1 MFKSLHSRHNKVYLD
16 KLRQLRETRQLRQ
29 ADLGKLLGRS
39 QGWVSY
45 VECGET
51 TLDIIELR
59 QWLDALDYKF
69 IRFVR
74 ELDAELRELEK
85 LRLRAKPGK
94 RRTRGP
100 LSQLIQG
107 VPPEKVTSAPTP
119 ARNAVNGKR
128 ASKPRAQL

>member
-1 MFKSLHSRHNKVYLD
+1 MFKSLHSRHNKIYLD
-16 KLRQLRETRQLRQ
+16 KLRQLRESRQLRQ

-59 QWLDALDYKF
+59 QWLDALGYKF
-69 IRFVR
+69 MRFVK

-85 LRLRAKPGK
+85 LRLRAKP
-94 RRTRGP
+94 RTRRPRGA
-100 LSQLIQG
+100 LIQLLHG
-107 VPPEKVTSAPTP
+107 VPLDKAGAAPAAARKAVAAKATKV
-119 ARNAVNGKR
+119 RIQR
-128 ASKPRAQL
+128 

>member
-1 MFKSLHSRHNKVYLD
+1 MFKSLHSRHNKIYLD
-16 KLRQLRETRQLRQ
+16 KLRQLRESRQLRQ

-69 IRFVR
+69 LRFVR
-74 ELDAELRELEK
+74 ELDADLREVEQ
-85 LRLRAKPGK
+85 LRLRVKPRE
-94 RRTRGP
+94 RRPRGA
-100 LSQLIQG
+100 LHQLIQAIPREQATP
-107 VPPEKVTSAPTP
+107 VPDRIRKGTK
-119 ARNAVNGKR
+119 G
-128 ASKPRAQL
+128 

>member
-1 MFKSLHSRHNKVYLD
+1 MFKSLHSRHNKIYLD
-16 KLRQLRETRQLRQ
+16 KLRQLRESRQLRQ

-69 IRFVR
+69 MRFVK

-85 LRLRAKPGK
+85 LRLRKPRQ
-94 RRTRGP
+94 RRPRGA
-100 LSQLIQG
+100 LIQMLQG
-107 VPPEKVTSAPTP
+107 VPLDKVLPTP
-119 ARNAVNGKR
+119 ASNRKAVNGKTTKSR
-128 ASKPRAQL
+128 VQR

>member
-1 MFKSLHSRHNKVYLD
+1 MFKSLHSRHNKIYLD
-16 KLRQLRETRQLRQ
+16 KLRQLRESRQLRQ

-69 IRFVR
+69 LRFVR
-74 ELDAELRELEK
+74 ELDADLRELEK
-85 LRLRAKPGK
+85 LRLRVKPRE
-94 RRTRGP
+94 RRRRGV
-100 LSQLIQG
+100 LQQLLQAI
-107 VPPEKVTSAPTP
+107 PKEKTTAMP
-119 ARNAVNGKR
+119 ARIRKGPKD
-128 ASKPRAQL
+128 

>member
-1 MFKSLHSRHNKVYLD
+1 MFKSLHSRHNKIYLD
-16 KLRQLRETRQLRQ
+16 KLRQLRESRQLRQ

-69 IRFVR
+69 LRFVR
-74 ELDAELRELEK
+74 ELDADLREVEQ
-85 LRLRAKPGK
+85 LRLRVKPRE
-94 RRTRGP
+94 RRPRGA
-100 LSQLIQG
+100 LHQLIQAIPREQTTP
-107 VPPEKVTSAPTP
+107 VPDRIRKGTK
-119 ARNAVNGKR
+119 G
-128 ASKPRAQL
+128 

>member
-1 MFKSLHSRHNKVYLD
+1 MFKSLHSRHNKIYLD
-16 KLRQLRETRQLRQ
+16 KLRQLRESRQLRQ

-69 IRFVR
+69 LRFVR
-74 ELDAELRELEK
+74 ELDADLREVEQ
-85 LRLRAKPGK
+85 LRLRVKPRE
-94 RRTRGP
+94 RRPRGA
-100 LSQLIQG
+100 LHQLIQAIPREQATA
-107 VPPEKVTSAPTP
+107 VPGRVRKGT
-119 ARNAVNGKR
+119 KD
-128 ASKPRAQL
+128 

>member
-1 MFKSLHSRHNKVYLD
+1 MFKSLHSRHNKIYLD
-16 KLRQLRETRQLRQ
+16 KLRQLRESRQLRQ

-69 IRFVR
+69 LRFVR

-85 LRLRAKPGK
+85 LRLRAKPRQ
-94 RRTRGP
+94 RRPRGG
-100 LSQLIQG
+100 LQQLLQAI
-107 VPPEKVTSAPTP
+107 PREKAVAAAP
-119 ARNAVNGKR
+119 ARNGK
-128 ASKPRAQL
+128 ATKG

>member
-1 MFKSLHSRHNKVYLD
+1 MFKSLHSRHNKIYLD
-16 KLRQLRETRQLRQ
+16 KLRQLRESRQLRQ

-69 IRFVR
+69 LRFVR
-74 ELDAELRELEK
+74 ELDADLREVEQ
-85 LRLRAKPGK
+85 LRLRVKPRE
-94 RRTRGP
+94 RRPRGA
-100 LSQLIQG
+100 LHQLIQAIPRDQATP
-107 VPPEKVTSAPTP
+107 VPDRIRKGTK
-119 ARNAVNGKR
+119 G
-128 ASKPRAQL
+128 

>member
-16 KLRQLRETRQLRQ
+16 KLRLLRESRQLRQ

-59 QWLDALDYKF
+59 QWLDALDCKF
-69 IRFVR
+69 MRFVK
-74 ELDAELRELEK
+74 ELDAELRQLEK
-85 LRLRAKPGK
+85 LRLAKPRQ
-94 RRTRGP
+94 RRPRAA
-100 LSQLIQG
+100 LIQLLHA
-107 VPPEKVTSAPTP
+107 VPLDKVAPSP
-119 ARNAVNGKR
+119 AAGRKAVATKTTK
-128 ASKPRAQL
+128 SRAQR

>member
-1 MFKSLHSRHNKVYLD
+1 MFKSLHSRHNKIYLD
-16 KLRQLRETRQLRQ
+16 KLRQLRESRQLRQ

-69 IRFVR
+69 LRFVR
-74 ELDAELRELEK
+74 ELDADLREVEQ
-85 LRLRAKPGK
+85 LRLRVKPRE
-94 RRTRGP
+94 RRPRGA
-100 LSQLIQG
+100 LHQLIQAIPREQTTA
-107 VPPEKVTSAPTP
+107 VPGRIRKGTK
-119 ARNAVNGKR
+119 G
-128 ASKPRAQL
+128 